1 MRAALIYPH
10 QLYAEH
16 PAVDKIDICF
26 LIEEP
31 LLFNQFRLHRQKLIL
46 HRSSMKE
53 YETQLRSK
61 SVNVHYVD
69 SQYLSET
76 SEMVTLLQRF
86 KVSHVRF
93 VELCDDWLNARLTT
107 SLRDANIAF
116 EVLANANFL
125 TSTVEFEAFS
135 QGKAKWYFTD

>member
-93 VELCDDWLNARLTT
+93 VELCDDWLNA
-107 SLRDANIAF
+107 
-116 EVLANANFL
+116 
-125 TSTVEFEAFS
+125 
-135 QGKAKWYFTD
+135 TDDVSPRCQHCL